1 MQVVGLSVHLVER
14 AAKISA
20 DIRKHL
26 AKELPNT
33 CSDGAPPIFCHED
46 QMIVQ
51 AVNDTSSSAQTSF
64 PHG

>member
-14 AAKISA
+14 AAKIAA

-26 AKELPNT
+26 AKELANP
-33 CSDGAPPIFCHED
+33 CSDGAPPVFCHED
-46 QMIVQ
+46 QVISQ
-51 AVNDTSSSAQTSF
+51 AVNDTSSSAQSSF